1 MAPYTGPTLSLHV
14 HITVAPENAELF
26 LSHLK
31 PCYDVVSAEPECIF
45 FEVFQN
51 PAAPGD
57 FKFVETWNASPEW
70 FQTVQL
76 TKDYYKPYLAAT
88 EPLWIKPR
96 TFEIWERMPGNAWIS
111 VKEGLANRQG

>member
-70 FQTVQL
+70 FQTVCQIQL
-76 TKDYYKPYLAAT
+76 CSVHRGRNKDADRSY
-88 EPLWIKPR
+88 R
-96 TFEIWERMPGNAWIS
+96 SN
-111 VKEGLANRQG
+111 